1 MQTLHTR
8 RRRRRCTP
16 GCPHAPTL
24 STQSLGRAMWPCR
37 ATTTTAFACSYLPFA
52 DPAFTSASASGTTA
66 SGPLDALVWTR
77 ADLIDQN
84 GHVLAQPSPPS
95 PATHGFGVTCC
106 AP

>member
-1 MQTLHTR
+1 MPCGTSSEESG
-8 RRRRRCTP
+8 
-16 GCPHAPTL
+16 GCPTP
-24 STQSLGRAMWPCR
+24 QGRWPYY
-37 ATTTTAFACSYLPFA
+37 ACSYLPFA
-52 DPAFTSASASGTTA
+52 DPAFTAASASGSTV

-84 GHVLAQPSPPS
+84 GHVLAQPGPLS